1 MNNDFALIA
10 QLHKCVGETQTSLT
24 NTLKKQIQE
33 IIKTAQT
40 AQTPQTA
47 QTAQTAQTPQT
58 PQTAKPYYFKVGE
71 KKTRKLA
78 SLRKT
83 LKKNRKHKNL
93 TRKLKYLYSK

>member
-33 IIKTAQT
+33 FIK
-40 AQTPQTA
+40 
-47 QTAQTAQTPQT
+47 TAQTPQT

>member
-1 MNNDFALIA
+1 MNNDCALIA

-33 IIKTAQT
+33 FIK
-40 AQTPQTA
+40 TPQTA
-47 QTAQTAQTPQT
+47 
-58 PQTAKPYYFKVGE
+58 QTAKPYYFKVGE

>member
-1 MNNDFALIA
+1 MNNDCALIA

-33 IIKTAQT
+33 FIK
-40 AQTPQTA
+40 
-47 QTAQTAQTPQT
+47 TAQTAQTPQT

>member
-1 MNNDFALIA
+1 MNNDCALIA

-33 IIKTAQT
+33 FIKTT
-40 AQTPQTA
+40 
-47 QTAQTAQTPQT
+47 QT

-83 LKKNRKHKNL
+83 QKNRKHKNL